1 MNQNNLI
8 SDIPGLSDVLG
19 VQCSHQDA
27 LKLLM
32 RDPETYQKFQSF
44 PPGEQK
50 KLLSFITGQR
60 GLKITYDSFFQK
72 IMSPELHPGR
82 LESFLSEL
90 MGEEVHIERILPREG
105 IRLAEEASLIIMDI
119 LVQLSDGSRVNVE
132 MQKIG
137 LYFPGERSG
146 CYAADAIMRQYTE
159 LKSRLK
165 EKFSYKEMKPFF
177 LIVLM
182 EHSSSPFRKAAPNYI
197 HTEKIYYDSGAEV
210 ASLAKIKYVSLDT
223 FRDSLQNISNKL
235 EAWLTFFSSDEPADI
250 IALVNTY
257 PEFRELYQE
266 IAEFRTKPEEL
277 IYMYSEALAIADRN
291 TIRLMIDDMKEE
303 LDSLTNQVAEQ
314 KNELAR
320 QESELARQESELA
333 RRESELARQENEL
346 SRQENELAKQ
356 GSELAAAQDEL
367 TVTQSELAAKDDE
380 IARLKAENE
389 RLRRAAQ

>member
-32 RDPETYQKFQSF
+32 RDSETYQKFQSF

-320 QESELARQESELA
+320 QESELAR
-333 RRESELARQENEL
+333 RESELARQENEL
-346 SRQENELAKQ
+346 ARQENELAKQ

>member
-1 MNQNNLI
+1 MNQDHFI
-8 SDIPGLSDVLG
+8 STVPGLSDVLG
-19 VQCSHQDA
+19 EQSSRQDA
-27 LKLLM
+27 LELL
-32 RDPETYQKFQSF
+32 RNNSETYRKFQSF
-44 PPGEQK
+44 PAGEQE
-50 KLLSFITGQR
+50 KLLSFIMGQR
-60 GLKITYDSFFQK
+60 GLKITYDSFFQR

-90 MGEEVHIERILPREG
+90 MGEEVHIEKILPREG

-137 LYFPGERSG
+137 LYFPGKRSS

-159 LKSRLK
+159 LRGRLK

-182 EHSSSPFRKAAPNYI
+182 EHSSAPFQKAAPGYI

-210 ASLAKIKYVSLDT
+210 ASLAKIKYISLDT
-223 FRDSLQNISNKL
+223 FRDSVHNISNKL

-250 IALVNTY
+250 IALVNAY

-266 IAEFRTKPEEL
+266 IAEFRTKPEEM
-277 IYMYSEALAIADRN
+277 IHMYSEALAIADRN

-314 KNELAR
+314 KSELAR

-333 RRESELARQENEL
+333 RQESELARQENEIA
-346 SRQENELAKQ
+346 RQEGELAKR
-356 GSELAAAQDEL
+356 E
-367 TVTQSELAAKDDE
+367 DE
-380 IARLKAENE
+380 IARLRAENE
-389 RLRRAAQ
+389 RLRRETQ